1 MAEAYK
7 KLGQGTLAGSAGLLY
22 SPAADTEAV
31 IKSIN
36 ISNNTGTARTVTLYH
51 TDHGATASDA
61 DLILPGVE
69 IEAGGFAEWEGTLCM
84 AATEDIQGFASQA
97 GVISYTIWGVEIT

>member
-7 KLGQGTLAGSAGLLY
+7 KLGQGRLAGSAGLLY
-22 SPAADTEAV
+22 SPGSGVEAV

-51 TDHGATASDA
+51 TNHGATASDA

-69 IEAGGFAEWEGTLCM
+69 IEIGGFAEWDGTLCM
-84 AATEDIQGFASQA
+84 AATEDIQGFASA
-97 GVISYTIWGVEIT
+97 ADVISYTIWGVEIS